1 MANLD
6 QICNHLADEEWGPMV
21 SFSSTNMT
29 VYNCTGTISGNINIR
44 VRKDLKAVWA
54 SGRVAITNFTRTGN
68 NPGVKLANFENLGIP
83 TGLYIFVGIRGEAA
97 FERAQ
102 IVTTDGLLTTTESY
116 QNASSGR
123 LSFNLFNGIYFFS
136 D

>member
-1 MANLD
+1 
-6 QICNHLADEEWGPMV
+6 MV

-29 VYNCTGTISGNINIR
+29 VINCTGTIGGNINIR
-44 VRKDLKAVWA
+44 VRKDKKAVWA

-68 NPGVKLANFENLGIP
+68 NPGVKLANFENLGLP

-102 IVTTDGLLTTTESY
+102 ITTTGGVLTTTESFA
-116 QNASSGR
+116 NASNGR
-123 LSFNLFNGIYFFS
+123 LTFNCFNGIYYF
-136 D
+136 